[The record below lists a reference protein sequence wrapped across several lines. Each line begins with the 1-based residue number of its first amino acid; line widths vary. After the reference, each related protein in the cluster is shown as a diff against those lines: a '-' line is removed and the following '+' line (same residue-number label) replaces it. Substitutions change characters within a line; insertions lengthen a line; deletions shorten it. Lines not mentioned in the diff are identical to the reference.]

1 MASILTY
8 NQVIDLLID
17 ITKRH
22 EQVNTFFLGRNWE
35 TENSEDILFPLFQVY
50 PDFGKLTA
58 NSFNE
63 YKTQTIRFVCK
74 MLDLTTNGEENKRD
88 VHSDT
93 LRYAQDIVNEFNQH
107 PFYMRSNIK
116 LIGDVDFNEVL
127 QEYQDDV
134 TAGWSFNLTF
144 QLININQFCGMPIQ
158 DIPGYAATGPES
170 TGTIVNVQYLTCATL
185 PNCPTIELIED
196 TLVDLQEQI
205 DNLPP
210 SALTLAQVLGYGNS
224 TNNISITAGSNL
236 SNILQVSDTVMGLSW
251 NDTNNGS
258 VILNNSFI
266 KLAHDT
272 FVTIDTIQTLILG
285 EFHHILTDVSSI
297 SRIDTVAGSVLL
309 SVERTSDGN
318 DNQVYVEQYL
328 TGIAASDIS
337 GIVSKLEIHTTQQSL
352 LSGDPSTNNTMIITD
367 AISNKGLVYVTDY
380 SANFTDNSLVT
391 KAWVLAQTPA
401 APSLQTV
408 INVSSVINGYLAQ
421 SLNGLA
427 DISITD
433 NYVQVNVNDGT
444 NSAQHTVQATNI
456 TTTVNG
462 TGSVITDGNI
472 DFATPSLTKNGVE
485 IATENFVDNRV
496 QSNIKIIGDWDATS
510 GSYPLADE
518 SNTTP
523 FITQWGA
530 TIKAGWAFRVGYGQ
544 AGTVDGFD
552 YENGDV
558 VYALVDNPTDNSSDW
573 GDLDHNLQQ
582 ANESLRGTAKIVTA
596 VIVADETSTDDERI
610 VTAKKLWLNFWTRVL
625 AMAHTFAAKIT
636 FSTAPRFSSVT
647 ASEYLKV
654 DGNKDLSSVSS
665 IPAPDVTEDST
676 HRFITDVERLKWNKF
691 SYTDTVL
698 GTATSGAGNQF
709 SKSVLIPAN
718 TVSNGALNIKGRAV
732 KSGSASFGWL
742 NIYINTTNNLSGS
755 PKHLGQINSSG
766 GNTLVNF
773 AIDRTIPIQAG
784 SFVTFIVNTTNGFE
798 EIVTNQASTAT
809 IDWTVDQYVILSCQC
824 NGGVDVM
831 RANFLSVVQ
840 H

>member
-1 MASILTY
+1 MASVITY
-8 NQVIDLLID
+8 NQVIELLID

-158 DIPGYAATGPES
+158 DIPGYSATGPES

-210 SALTLAQVLGYGNS
+210 SALTLSQVLGYGNS
-224 TNNISITAGSNL
+224 TNNINITAGTNL

-251 NDTNNGS
+251 NGVVGGNVTLDDTFATIYHDTLTQIESQGQVDILGPIINLNGNTNINGSLNQIYYDGPNNDWSQILSDVYSAGLFTGSGVTSQNNQVYALQGQGVGLFVTDDLNSIASRFDIWSSAQSVSDLSTNNYITVDDALGNKGIVYASDYSANFTDNSLVTKAWVLAQTPAAPTLAQVLTAGNSTGNQNITSLNTNNILEVSDTTISLNWNDTNNGS

-266 KLAHDT
+266 KLTHDT

-285 EFHHILTDVSSI
+285 ELHHILTDVSSI

-309 SVERTSDGN
+309 SVERILDGN

-391 KAWVLAQTPA
+391 K
-401 APSLQTV
+401 
-408 INVSSVINGYLAQ
+408 
-421 SLNGLA
+421 
-427 DISITD
+427 
-433 NYVQVNVNDGT
+433 
-444 NSAQHTVQATNI
+444 
-456 TTTVNG
+456 
-462 TGSVITDGNI
+462 
-472 DFATPSLTKNGVE
+472 
-485 IATENFVDNRV
+485 
-496 QSNIKIIGDWDATS
+496 
-510 GSYPLADE
+510 
-518 SNTTP
+518 
-523 FITQWGA
+523 
-530 TIKAGWAFRVGYGQ
+530 
-544 AGTVDGFD
+544 
-552 YENGDV
+552 
-558 VYALVDNPTDNSSDW
+558 
-573 GDLDHNLQQ
+573 
-582 ANESLRGTAKIVTA
+582 
-596 VIVADETSTDDERI
+596 
-610 VTAKKLWLNFWTRVL
+610 
-625 AMAHTFAAKIT
+625 
-636 FSTAPRFSSVT
+636 
-647 ASEYLKV
+647 
-654 DGNKDLSSVSS
+654 
-665 IPAPDVTEDST
+665 
-676 HRFITDVERLKWNKF
+676 
-691 SYTDTVL
+691 SYTDGKFNLAEQLANKQNDLTIDGTGTKYPTVD
-698 GTATSGAGNQF
+698 AVNQALADA
-709 SKSVLIPAN
+709 KSNCLAMN
-718 TVSNGALNIKGRAV
+718 
-732 KSGSASFGWL
+732 
-742 NIYINTTNNLSGS
+742 YIF
-755 PKHLGQINSSG
+755 SSG
-766 GNTLVNF
+766 LLK
-773 AIDRTIPIQAG
+773 
-784 SFVTFIVNTTNGFE
+784 
-798 EIVTNQASTAT
+798 
-809 IDWTVDQYVILSCQC
+809 Y
-824 NGGVDVM
+824 
-831 RANFLSVVQ
+831 
-840 H
+840 

>member
-1 MASILTY
+1 MASVITY

-158 DIPGYAATGPES
+158 DIPGYSATGPES

-224 TNNISITAGSNL
+224 TNNISITAGTNL

-266 KLAHDT
+266 KLTHDT

-297 SRIDTVAGSVLL
+297 SRIDTVPGSVLL

-328 TGIAASDIS
+328 TGIAASYIS
-337 GIVSKLEIHTTQQSL
+337 GIVSKLEIHTTQQPLLTGDTSL
-352 LSGDPSTNNTMIITD
+352 DNTMIITD
-367 AISNKGLVYVTDY
+367 NISNKGLVYVADY
-380 SANFTDNSLVT
+380 SANFTENSLVT

-408 INVSSVINGYLAQ
+408 ISVSSVINGFLAQ
-421 SLNGLA
+421 SLDSFTYITLVNGGIDMSSYDGTTTSGFNMYAATGNNLYSDTLNSLNAPSTIITSDQIKLTSNSNNASVSIVSPTGFYYPTLSFINNGGTNVGTITGYAGRLYVSPLTVSGTIDMGANKIVNMAPGTLA
-427 DISITD
+427 DDAVTLGQLSSTTVIITNTAVSINLGTALNINYSITALASAITFTTNGTANDFDKLIVRIKD
-433 NYVQVNVNDGT
+433 NGT
-444 NSAQHTVQATNI
+444 ARALTFNPTYFEAKGQALP
-456 TTTVNG
+456 TTTVAG
-462 TGSVITDGNI
+462 KVIT
-472 DFATPSLTKNGVE
+472 
-485 IATENFVDNRV
+485 
-496 QSNIKIIGDWDATS
+496 IG
-510 GSYPLADE
+510 
-518 SNTTP
+518 
-523 FITQWGA
+523 FI
-530 TIKAGWAFRVGYGQ
+530 
-544 AGTVDGFD
+544 FD
-552 YENGDV
+552 
-558 VYALVDNPTDNSSDW
+558 
-573 GDLDHNLQQ
+573 
-582 ANESLRGTAKIVTA
+582 
-596 VIVADETSTDDERI
+596 
-610 VTAKKLWLNFWTRVL
+610 
-625 AMAHTFAAKIT
+625 
-636 FSTAPRFSSVT
+636 SVT
-647 ASEYLKV
+647 GKQGCV
-654 DGNKDLSSVSS
+654 SVS
-665 IPAPDVTEDST
+665 
-676 HRFITDVERLKWNKF
+676 
-691 SYTDTVL
+691 
-698 GTATSGAGNQF
+698 Q
-709 SKSVLIPAN
+709 
-718 TVSNGALNIKGRAV
+718 
-732 KSGSASFGWL
+732 
-742 NIYINTTNNLSGS
+742 
-755 PKHLGQINSSG
+755 
-766 GNTLVNF
+766 
-773 AIDRTIPIQAG
+773 
-784 SFVTFIVNTTNGFE
+784 
-798 EIVTNQASTAT
+798 EI
-809 IDWTVDQYVILSCQC
+809 
-824 NGGVDVM
+824 
-831 RANFLSVVQ
+831 
-840 H
+840 